1 MRENIWRRLELSSDQ
16 FRQTWPNLW
25 RLLLTQ
31 ECHFL
36 DFFFQNL
43 LAVTCPLNLIP
54 FPPFLPIWTSEF
66 FRDRLHTH
74 CALGSQADTGGEKN
88 EYNMNY
94 WTRIKWILSMVNDS
108 ASGETNVG
116 WKLWRWIREEGP
128 WLPTTKLFRHLWGMR
143 HALLVSWTDSCFRS
157 FEELL
162 GTGWQRHICDE
173 RHGALWAAP
182 RWAISGAR
190 GCHQSD

>member
-1 MRENIWRRLELSSDQ
+1 MVWKLEFCERNGHCIQTRPVIVEGGGVESRAERICVIIHKSDPSWPLTRNFNIWQLGPSLEK
-16 FRQTWPNLW
+16 
-25 RLLLTQ
+25 
-31 ECHFL
+31 H
-36 DFFFQNL
+36 
-43 LAVTCPLNLIP
+43 
-54 FPPFLPIWTSEF
+54 
-66 FRDRLHTH
+66 
-74 CALGSQADTGGEKN
+74 

-157 FEELL
+157 FEESL